1 MLNTVETREYTK
13 QWNRYCTDYI
23 TEYAYTIEKSL
34 SVDEFNKILE
44 SAKAYLY
51 GQIEYVKRKL
61 VYKSGKTE
69 FKHICRVITY

>member
-51 GQIEYVKRKL
+51 GQIEYV
-61 VYKSGKTE
+61 
-69 FKHICRVITY
+69 